1 MSTSYHNTKKKI
13 ILRIWTKSSRKGTSV
28 STTQNQASLEFLETL
43 YIELL
48 SRTHGSGILFSSIG
62 HLYLLDTDL
71 RWRALFSGTLTV
83 RKFSDGVVGSSV
95 GAKS

>member
-1 MSTSYHNTKKKI
+1 MNTSYHNTKKKI
-13 ILRIWTKSSRKGTSV
+13 ILRICTKSSRKGTSV

-48 SRTHGSGILFSSIG
+48 SRTHGSCILFNSIG
-62 HLYLLDTDL
+62 HLYLLDMDL

-83 RKFSDGVVGSSV
+83 RKFSDGVIGSPV
-95 GAKS
+95 